1 MGLGKT
7 FTNSIAREIGRN
19 YGKAASNYLLGDK
32 HSTPIRMVGS
42 NYVGR
47 KRGRV
52 YENDFDKHI
61 KKFEIKTA
69 KTTFS
74 QILNI
79 HNEFFTLVDEAQA
92 DGVID
97 LQELK
102 FLVQQIPRAISTCKR
117 GAEAIAELGDNEL
130 SKKANEKVE
139 GFKEFMKS
147 LNASLDISKLPE
159 IKFNP
164 IVFLFFF
171 LSFIG
176 LDRVYFNPKKISGYF
191 FAGLGLGFPYWINY
205 ISNSDTNPDGFML
218 LYFWLSVSLPLWY
231 GMILNPYQNGGYW
244 GYQDVKKRQKAN
256 NNLAAEL
263 KIFMEEQVESY

>member
-7 FTNSIAREIGRN
+7 FTHSIAREIGRN

-42 NYVGR
+42 SYVGR

-52 YENDFDKHI
+52 YDNDFDKHI

-79 HNEFFTLVDEAQA
+79 HNEFFSLVDEAQA

-97 LQELK
+97 LQELS
-102 FLVQQIPRAISTCKR
+102 FLVQQTPRAITTCKR
-117 GAEAIAELGDNEL
+117 GAEAISELGDNEL
-130 SKKANEKVE
+130 SKKAYDKVE

-147 LNASLDISKLPE
+147 LNDAVDIENLPAVKTKPLA
-159 IKFNP
+159 ILFLILS
-164 IVFLFFF
+164 IV
-171 LSFIG
+171 G
-176 LDRVYFNPKKISGYF
+176 LDRIYFSPKKWTSYVIPIACLGTYGIYAFIYLLFVNPKS
-191 FAGLGLGFPYWINY
+191 PY
-205 ISNSDTNPDGFML
+205 
-218 LYFWLSVSLPLWY
+218 
-231 GMILNPYQNGGYW
+231 GYW
-244 GYQDVKKRQKAN
+244 GYRRQIKNQKSN
-256 NNLAAEL
+256 NELAKEL
-263 KIFMEEQVESY
+263 KVFMEKEIASY